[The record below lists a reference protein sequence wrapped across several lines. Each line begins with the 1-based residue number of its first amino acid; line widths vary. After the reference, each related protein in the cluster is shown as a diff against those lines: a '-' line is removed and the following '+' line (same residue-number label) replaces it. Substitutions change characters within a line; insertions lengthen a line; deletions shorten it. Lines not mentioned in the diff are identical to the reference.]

1 MYIVCADLE
10 GVFTPEVWINV
21 AERWGIEKLR
31 LTTRDI
37 SDYDVLMKGRLAILK
52 EHNLTIT
59 DIQDVIAGLAPL
71 PGAKSFLD
79 WLRATMQVIIVSDT
93 FTEFASPLME
103 KLDWPTLFCHDLTI
117 DASGV
122 INDYNLRQTK
132 AKKMTMLALKS
143 LNFETIGIGDS
154 YNDIEMIKAAD
165 WGILFRPPQNVIDE
179 FPELP
184 VTTTYADL
192 KAAILRIISDKEPMA
207 QSIGKEKRQ
216 ISN

>member
-21 AERWGIEKLR
+21 AEKWGIEKLR

-37 SDYDVLMKGRLAILK
+37 PDYDVLMNGRLALLK
-52 EHNLTIT
+52 KHGLTLK
-59 DIQDVIAGLAPL
+59 DIQDVIAGLQPL
-71 PGAKSFLD
+71 PGAKAFLG
-79 WLRATMQVIIVSDT
+79 WLRATLQVIIVSDT

-103 KLDWPTLFCHDLTI
+103 KLDWPALFCHDLTV
-117 DASGV
+117 DDSGA
-122 INDYNLRQTK
+122 ISGYNLRQTQ
-132 AKKMTMLALKS
+132 AKKKTMLALKS

-154 YNDIEMIKAAD
+154 YNDIDMIKAAD

-184 VTTTYADL
+184 VTTTYKGL
-192 KAAILRIISDKEPMA
+192 RETILRIVS
-207 QSIGKEKRQ
+207 G
-216 ISN
+216 